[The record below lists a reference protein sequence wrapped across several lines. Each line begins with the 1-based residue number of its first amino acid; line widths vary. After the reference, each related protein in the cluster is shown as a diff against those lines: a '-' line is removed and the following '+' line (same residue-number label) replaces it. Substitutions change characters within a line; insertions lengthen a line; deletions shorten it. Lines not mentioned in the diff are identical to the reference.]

1 MTTTRGTTL
10 ALAAGLV
17 LLSVGLASA
26 QVPIRVRGSIAKVS
40 GQTLTIASRDNST
53 VDIKM
58 ADNFVVIGLVKAA
71 LSDIK
76 AGTCRS

>member
-1 MTTTRGTTL
+1 MTTARGTTL

-53 VDIKM
+53 VDIK
-58 ADNFVVIGLVKAA
+58 
-71 LSDIK
+71 
-76 AGTCRS
+76 AGTFVASRGWPSRTAPSARRRC